1 MHWFSEEGVSLTR
14 FPRCYNICQ
23 PDDME
28 AFVDDFRL
36 TACLNTLK
44 WVVEVVDRDGANAV
58 QSPQGKVQ
66 TPHFKTIIS
75 SLPAQISIKGGQN
88 FERGLGKF

>member
-1 MHWFSEEGVSLTR
+1 MSLTR

-44 WVVEVVDRDGANAV
+44 WLVEVVDRDGANAV
-58 QSPQGKVQ
+58 QSPQGKVL
-66 TPHFKTIIS
+66 
-75 SLPAQISIKGGQN
+75 SLSKQCRQLCLLETAGAGAGRGEHSKG
-88 FERGLGKF
+88 ERRGV